1 VSTKKKFEL
10 SNLDYNNA
18 GAWPDGVKFT
28 ACGLLVVIIALAFYY
43 FFIKDRLDE
52 LAGLE
57 SQEASLKVTFEDK
70 QGRAANLEPLKIQLA
85 QMEEMLQQMMR
96 QLPGKTE
103 MPDLIVDV
111 SQTALATGI
120 VNELFQPGP
129 EVPQEFYAEKPIQLR
144 MVGTY
149 HQFGSFMSGV
159 ASLPRVVILT
169 MHDISLK
176 PTVRT
181 GKVAADG
188 SLTLEGTVKTYR
200 YLDEDELAAQQ
211 GNTVAGNGA
220 AAPAASGAAST
231 STPAPAASPA
241 GGH

>member
-1 VSTKKKFEL
+1 VTTKKKFSL

-18 GAWPDGVKFT
+18 GAWPE
-28 ACGLLVVIIALAFYY
+28 GLKITVCVLLAALILGIFYY
-43 FFIKDRLDE
+43 FFISSRIDQLT
-52 LAGLE
+52 GLE
-57 SQEASLKVTFEDK
+57 QTEASLKVTFEDK

-85 QMEEMLQQMMR
+85 TMEEMLQQMMR

-103 MPDLIVDV
+103 MPDLIVDI

-120 VNELFQPGP
+120 VNELFQPKP
-129 EVPQEFYAEKPIQLR
+129 ETPQEFYAEKPIALR

-169 MHDISLK
+169 MQDISLK
-176 PTVRT
+176 PTVKN
-181 GKVAADG
+181 GKIGANG
-188 SLTLEGTVKTYR
+188 SLTLEGTVTTYR
-200 YLDEDELAAQQ
+200 YLDEDELAAQ
-211 GNTVAGNGA
+211 
-220 AAPAASGAAST
+220 APAAGAPSAGAAS
-231 STPAPAASPA
+231 PATPAASPA

>member
-1 VSTKKKFEL
+1 MSTKKKFDFK
-10 SNLDYNNA
+10 NIDYNNA
-18 GAWPDGVKFT
+18 GAWPDGLKWT
-28 ACGLLVVIIALAFYY
+28 ACTLLAALILGVIYY
-43 FFIKDRLDE
+43 FSISGKRE
-52 LAGLE
+52 TLAGLE
-57 SQEASLKVTFEDK
+57 QTEDSLKHTFEAK
-70 QGRAANLEPLKIQLA
+70 QADAAILEPLKIQFA

-103 MPDLIVDV
+103 MPDLIVDI

-129 EVPQEFYAEKPIQLR
+129 EIPQQFYAEKPIVLR

-176 PTVRT
+176 PTDRG
-181 GKVAADG
+181 GKISTDG

-200 YLDEDELAAQQ
+200 YLDSDDIPAQP
-211 GNTVAGNGA
+211 VAPGANGA
-220 AAPAASGAAST
+220 
-231 STPAPAASPA
+231 PAPAGTATPTTAPTA

>member
-1 VSTKKKFEL
+1 VSTKKKIDL
-10 SNLDYNNA
+10 RNLDFTNA
-18 GAWPDGVKFT
+18 GAWPNWLKFT
-28 ACGLLVVIIALAFYY
+28 ACGIVGFLILLLFYY
-43 FFIKDRLDE
+43 FSISGSRDTLT
-52 LAGLE
+52 GLE
-57 SQEASLKVTFEDK
+57 NTETSLKATFEEK

-103 MPDLIVDV
+103 MPDLIVDI

-129 EVPQEFYAEKPIQLR
+129 EAPKEFYAEKPIALR
-144 MVGTY
+144 MIGTY

-176 PTVRT
+176 PTQKN
-181 GKVAADG
+181 GKIGADG

-200 YLDEDELAAQQ
+200 YMDEDEQAAQQ
-211 GNTVAGNGA
+211 PAAAAGKG
-220 AAPAASGAAST
+220 APAAAAS
-231 STPAPAASPA
+231 PPVASPA
-241 GGH
+241 GGQ

>member
-1 VSTKKKFEL
+1 MSTKKKFDFK
-10 SNLDYNNA
+10 NIDYNNA
-18 GAWPDGVKFT
+18 GAWPDGLKWT
-28 ACGLLVVIIALAFYY
+28 ACTLLAVIIIGLIYY
-43 FFIKDRLDE
+43 FSISGKREE

-57 SQEASLKVTFEDK
+57 QTQGTLKSTFEEK

-85 QMEEMLQQMMR
+85 QMEEILQQMTR

-103 MPDLIVDV
+103 MPDLIVDI

-120 VNELFQPGP
+120 VNERFQPGP
-129 EVPQEFYAEKPIQLR
+129 EEPKQFYAEKPIQLR

-176 PTVRT
+176 PTDKS
-181 GKVAADG
+181 GKITANG

-200 YLDEDELAAQQ
+200 YLDEDDLAAQKP
-211 GNTVAGNGA
+211 A
-220 AAPAASGAAST
+220 AAGANG
-231 STPAPAASPA
+231 TPAPPGAAVTPA
-241 GGH
+241 TPPPGGH

>member
-1 VSTKKKFEL
+1 MSTKKKIDL
-10 SNLDYNNA
+10 RNLDFTNA
-18 GAWPDGVKFT
+18 GAWPDGLKYT
-28 ACGLLVVIIALAFYY
+28 ACGLVILLILVLFYY
-43 FFIKDRLDE
+43 LKISGSRE
-52 LAGLE
+52 TLAGLE
-57 SQEASLKVTFEDK
+57 NTETSLRVTFEEK

-103 MPDLIVDV
+103 MPDLIVDI

-120 VNELFQPGP
+120 VNELFQPGVEAP
-129 EVPQEFYAEKPIQLR
+129 KEFYAEKPITLR

-176 PTVRT
+176 PTQKS
-181 GKVAADG
+181 GKIGGDG
-188 SLTLEGTVKTYR
+188 SLTLMGTVKTYR
-200 YLDEDELAAQQ
+200 YMDENEQA
-211 GNTVAGNGA
+211 A
-220 AAPAASGAAST
+220 AAPAAKGAAT
-231 STPAPAASPA
+231 APAASPA
-241 GGH
+241 ASPAAGGH

>member
-1 VSTKKKFEL
+1 VSSQKKIDWGNIDF
-10 SNLDYNNA
+10 NNS
-18 GAWPDGVKFT
+18 GAWPDALKFT
-28 ACGLLVVIIALAFYY
+28 ACGLLMAIILGVFYY
-43 FFIKDRLDE
+43 SLISGQRDE

-57 SQEASLKVTFEDK
+57 NTEQGLKKTFEDK
-70 QGRAANLEPLKIQLA
+70 AGRAANLEPLKIQLA

-103 MPDLIVDV
+103 MPDLIVDI

-120 VNELFQPGP
+120 VNELFKPGD
-129 EVPQEFYAEKPIQLR
+129 ETPQEFYAEKPIQLR

-149 HQFGSFMSGV
+149 HQFGAFMSGV

-176 PTVRT
+176 PTQKKD
-181 GKVAADG
+181 GKTVDG

-200 YLDEDELAAQQ
+200 YLDEDEQAGAQP
-211 GNTVAGNGA
+211 A
-220 AAPAASGAAST
+220 AAKPGA
-231 STPAPAASPA
+231 PAPAASTATPPPA
-241 GGH
+241 GSK

>member
-1 VSTKKKFEL
+1 VSTKKKFSL
-10 SNLDYNNA
+10 RNIDFNNT
-18 GAWPDGVKFT
+18 GAWPDGLKYT
-28 ACGLLVVIIALAFYY
+28 ACGLVIFIILVLFYY
-43 FFIKDRLDE
+43 LSISASRE
-52 LAGLE
+52 TLAGLE
-57 SQEASLKVTFEDK
+57 NTETSLKATFEEK

-103 MPDLIVDV
+103 MPDLIVDI

-129 EVPQEFYAEKPIQLR
+129 EAPKEFYAEKPIALR

-176 PTVRT
+176 PTIKS
-181 GKVAADG
+181 GKISADG

-200 YLDEDELAAQQ
+200 YMDENEQAAEAP
-211 GNTVAGNGA
+211 AGKP
-220 AAPAASGAAST
+220 APAASGAA
-231 STPAPAASPA
+231 APAASPA

>member
-1 VSTKKKFEL
+1 VSKKKFDIG
-10 SNLDYNNA
+10 SIDFNNA
-18 GAWPDGVKFT
+18 GAWPDGLKYS
-28 ACGLLVVIIALAFYY
+28 ACALVMAIIIGLFYWVW
-43 FFIKDRLDE
+43 ISDQRTQ

-57 SQEASLKVTFEDK
+57 QTEVSLKATFEEK
-70 QGRAANLEPLKIQLA
+70 QAKAANLEPLKIQLA
-85 QMEEMLQQMMR
+85 QMKEMLQTMMR
-96 QLPGKTE
+96 QLPSKTE
-103 MPDLIVDV
+103 MPDLIVDI

-129 EVPQEFYAEKPIQLR
+129 EAQQEFYAEKPIALR

-176 PTVRT
+176 PTEKN
-181 GKVAADG
+181 GKIDENG

-200 YLDEDELAAQQ
+200 YLDEEEQAAQSSA
-211 GNTVAGNGA
+211 TTTT
-220 AAPAASGAAST
+220 PAASSSGAPGKPAS
-231 STPAPAASPA
+231 PAASPA
-241 GGH
+241 GGK

>member
-1 VSTKKKFEL
+1 MSTKKKFDFKHI
-10 SNLDYNNA
+10 DYNNA
-18 GAWPDGVKFT
+18 GAWPDGLKWA
-28 ACGLLVVIIALAFYY
+28 ACALLAVFILGLIYY
-43 FFIKDRLDE
+43 FSISDKRE
-52 LAGLE
+52 TLAGLE
-57 SQEASLKVTFEDK
+57 RTESSLKRTFEAK
-70 QGRAANLEPLKIQLA
+70 QGDAANLDSLKIQFA

-103 MPDLIVDV
+103 MPDLIVDI

-129 EVPQEFYAEKPIQLR
+129 ESPQQFYAEKPIVLR

-176 PTVRT
+176 PTDRG
-181 GKVAADG
+181 GKVSTDG

-200 YLDEDELAAQQ
+200 YLDADDISQQ
-211 GNTVAGNGA
+211 
-220 AAPAASGAAST
+220 PAASASA
-231 STPAPAASPA
+231 SAPAGTAKPTTAPTS